1 MNEFV
6 GSWIRGIATAAI
18 ITGIAMA
25 ATPPGRIREVMKMTC
40 GVVMILAII
49 SPLLGKQLPGLS
61 VDLSKYR
68 QEAAEL
74 AQSAWTES
82 SNLDRSYIE
91 GKCAAYIS
99 EKAAAMGIDL
109 SSVRVIAE
117 WSGEGCWYPD
127 EVHIVSDVSTV
138 DKSAVSAIIE
148 SELGIPEEKQI
159 WGLE

>member
-1 MNEFV
+1 MNEFI

-18 ITGIAMA
+18 VTGIALA
-25 ATPPGRIREVMKMTC
+25 AAPPGRIRQVMKMTC
-40 GVVMILAII
+40 GVVMIIAII

-61 VDLSKYR
+61 ADLSKYR

-74 AQSAWTES
+74 AQAAWAES

-99 EKAAAMGIDL
+99 EKAAAMGIEL
-109 SSVRVIAE
+109 ENVRVIAE

-127 EVHIVSDVSTV
+127 EVHIVCPVSTG
-138 DKSAVSAIIE
+138 DKVAVSAIIE
-148 SELGIPEEKQI
+148 AELGIPQEKQV
-159 WGLE
+159 WG